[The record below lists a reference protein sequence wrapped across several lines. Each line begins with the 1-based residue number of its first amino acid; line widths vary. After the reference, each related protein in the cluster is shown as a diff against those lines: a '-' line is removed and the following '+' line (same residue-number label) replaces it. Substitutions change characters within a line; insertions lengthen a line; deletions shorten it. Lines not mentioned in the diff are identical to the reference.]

1 MQEEAKS
8 LTLRIE
14 GDFEVDQEELAVLT
28 TRLRELLQLDVE
40 EVDIP
45 RAEGEPGARAVDS
58 ATMGM
63 MLPIK
68 LGPKAV
74 GGVVGDVSAWRER
87 SNARSVKV
95 ELVVT
100 FLK

>member
-28 TRLRELLQLDVE
+28 TRLRRELLQLDVE

-45 RAEGEPGARAVDS
+45 RAEGEPGAKAVDP
-58 ATMGM
+58 ATMGI
-63 MLPIK
+63 LTIK
-68 LGPKAV
+68 VGPKAV